1 MTEHD
6 HEFRKSTL
14 RPLLRFSTILFY
26 PALWLT
32 LLLLTLMV

>member
-6 HEFRKSTL
+6 PEFRKSAL
-14 RPLLRFSTILFY
+14 RPLLRFVTILFY

-32 LLLLTLMV
+32 LLLLVI

>member
-6 HEFRKSTL
+6 PEFRRSAL
-14 RPLLRFSTILFY
+14 RPLLRLATIRFY

-32 LLLLTLMV
+32 LLLMA